1 MARINIHSSTRCNL
15 AVAGKVD
22 DYLLKILTK
31 IQYLWIVDMQQRILV
46 DIEIDKLTNS
56 IENRISG
63 DIFDTEIFRLD
74 GKDIKQIIT
83 TDWLFNWHE
92 QIKFSDRETYKLTIK
107 GNSKIIQGL
116 VSLSDRG
123 DHIYMH
129 LIESSKFNK
138 GKNKIYIGVPGNLVA
153 FACKLSFEKGYE
165 GYLAFD
171 AKTVLIKHYQE
182 TLYATHFKGTKM
194 LIETPASI
202 RLIDQYFK
210 K

>member
-1 MARINIHSSTRCNL
+1 MNRQPC
-15 AVAGKVD
+15 
-22 DYLLKILTK
+22 
-31 IQYLWIVDMQQRILV
+31 ILV

-56 IENRISG
+56 IKNRISG
-63 DIFDTEIFRLD
+63 DVFDTEIFRLISGD
-74 GKDIKQIIT
+74 SRQIVKS
-83 TDWLFNWHE
+83 DWLFNWHE
-92 QIKFSDRETYKLTIK
+92 QIKLSDRETYKLTIWD
-107 GNSKIIQGL
+107 NSKIIQGL
-116 VSLSDRG
+116 VSLSDKG

-129 LIESSKFNK
+129 LIESAKFNK

-171 AKTVLIKHYQE
+171 AKTALVKHYQE

-194 LIETPASI
+194 LIETPAAI